1 MADASRFPHLA
12 LPFAIVG
19 AAGGWLS
26 AGLVATP
33 LLQRAERNQGTAA
46 VLSAGLAALM
56 GVVIRSWCLGRPEA
70 FRFDTPEPEPE
81 PDRARSDVWW
91 RHAAAVLAAGTLSGV
106 GVAVVCRAYGGAKMG
121 AAGGLACALAFVPV
135 CLAVIAAARRAQ
147 RARLGSLVAGSDR
160 RAVWGI
166 LATALAVATL
176 EAAPDWPAAAAG
188 ISPAPWAA
196 TGMLGAAA
204 LVIAAV
210 LAVDLRARR
219 RAREA
224 LREGLVPQDA
234 REVEAADTRIPRL
247 DLGLGDDIGAQIAR
261 TSAAYRG
268 RDRTVAL
275 VRGDADQAL
284 ATLGRAA
291 RRGALGLAVVGGVA
305 LAHLAASS
313 DIARLELDE
322 DLCGSYDLAACERLA
337 TSIRDRHPEQ
347 AMILFE
353 RACRVSGKESCF
365 AFGEMLSERARD
377 PETRQ
382 RADDAFG
389 KACIYGDRRGC
400 LALAR

>member
-12 LPFAIVG
+12 LPFAIIG

-46 VLSAGLAALM
+46 VLAAGLAALM
-56 GVVIRSWCLGRPEA
+56 GVVIRGWCLGAPVR
-70 FRFDTPEPEPE
+70 FRFDTPEPEPD
-81 PDRARSDVWW
+81 PDRAHSDVGW
-91 RHAAAVLAAGTLSGV
+91 RHAAAVLVAGTLSGV
-106 GVAVVCRAYGGAKMG
+106 GVALVCQAYGGAKMG

-188 ISPAPWAA
+188 MLPVPWAA

-204 LVIAAV
+204 LVITAV
-210 LAVDLRARR
+210 LGMDVAARR

-247 DLGLGDDIGAQIAR
+247 DLGLGDDVGAQIAR
-261 TSAAYRG
+261 SSAAYRG
-268 RDRTVAL
+268 RDRAVAL
-275 VRGDADQAL
+275 VQGDPEQAL
-284 ATLGRAA
+284 STLRRAV
-291 RRGALGLAVVGGVA
+291 RRGALCLAVVGGVA
-305 LAHLAASS
+305 LAHVAARSE
-313 DIARLELDE
+313 IARLELDE
-322 DLCGSYDLAACERLA
+322 RLCEGYDLAACGRLA
-337 TSIRDRHPEQ
+337 TSIRDRHPER
-347 AMILFE
+347 AMILHD

-365 AFGEMLSERARD
+365 AFGQMLSERARD